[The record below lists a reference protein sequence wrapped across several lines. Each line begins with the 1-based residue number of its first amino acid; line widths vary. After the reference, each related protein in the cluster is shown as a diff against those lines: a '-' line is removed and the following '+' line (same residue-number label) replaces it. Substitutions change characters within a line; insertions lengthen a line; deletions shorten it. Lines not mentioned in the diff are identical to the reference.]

1 MNLNLKGKNAFV
13 CGSSKGIGKATAIEL
28 SKMGAEITLIARNE
42 KALQNVL
49 LELDRSSGQNHDMI
63 IADFSQP
70 EALKSLA
77 ESYIRESGKQIH
89 ILVNNTGGP
98 PGGPITE
105 AAPEEFLKAYHM
117 HVLASHLLTQTVLP
131 GMKSA
136 AYGRIINVVSIS
148 VKIPVNGLG
157 VSNTT
162 RGAMASW
169 SKTLANEVGQFGIT
183 VNNVLPGYTM
193 TERLEEVM
201 NVWANKSGKT
211 IDEIAESMKATTPAG
226 RFGAPEEVAW
236 AIVFLAS
243 PAAGFINGT
252 NIPVDG
258 GKTGTF

>member
-28 SKMGAEITLIARNE
+28 AKMGAEITLIARNE
-42 KALQNVL
+42 KALHNVL
-49 LELDRSSGQNHDMI
+49 LELDRSSGQNHDI
-63 IADFSQP
+63 IVADFTQP
-70 EALKSLA
+70 EEVQSLA
-77 ESYIRESGKQIH
+77 EAYLRESGKQIH

-105 AAPEEFLKAYHM
+105 ASTEAFLRAYQM
-117 HVLASHLLTQTVLP
+117 HVFCSHLLTQTVLP
-131 GMKSA
+131 GMKA
-136 AYGRIINVVSIS
+136 AGYGRIINVISIS

-169 SKTLANEVGQFGIT
+169 SKTMANELGQFGIT
-183 VNNVLPGYTM
+183 VNNVLPGYTL

-201 NVWANKSGKT
+201 GVWAKKADKT
-211 IDEIAESMKATTPAG
+211 MDEIADSMKATTPAG
-226 RFGAPEEVAW
+226 RFGKPEEVAW

-258 GKTGTF
+258 GKTGSL